1 MGVFHNGVLVCP
13 CHAPIFFRS
22 RNMFS
27 LHEKGLSFMARF
39 FHSICTYA
47 IGKYDKFILAL
58 SWATGFWAGCLIFRY
73 VGSNLATQ
81 MPLAV
86 NCQLSIFGLLTSV
99 LLPFLFSAFAVY
111 IRVPKLLCVVSFLKA
126 FLFAYVSSAV
136 NTAFGGA
143 GWLVRGLFLFT
154 DICGTVLLYHYWH
167 RHITGVRTFSRGT
180 FFIYQTVLFLVV
192 WLDARFVSPLLRQC
206 LS

>member
-1 MGVFHNGVLVCP
+1 
-13 CHAPIFFRS
+13 
-22 RNMFS
+22 MFS

-47 IGKYDKFILAL
+47 VSKSDKFLLAL
-58 SWATGFWAGCLIFRY
+58 SWAAGFCSGCLIFRY
-73 VGSNLATQ
+73 AGSDLVTQ

-86 NCQLSIFGLLTSV
+86 NCQPSIFGLLTSV

-111 IRVPKLLCVVSFLKA
+111 ISVPKLLCVVSFLKA
-126 FLFAYVSSAV
+126 CLFAYMSSAV
-136 NTAFGGA
+136 YTAFSGA
-143 GWLVRGLFLFT
+143 GWLVRWLFLFT

-167 RHITGVRTFSRGT
+167 RHITGVRAFSRGT

-192 WLDARFVSPLLRQC
+192 FLDVRFVSPLLRHC